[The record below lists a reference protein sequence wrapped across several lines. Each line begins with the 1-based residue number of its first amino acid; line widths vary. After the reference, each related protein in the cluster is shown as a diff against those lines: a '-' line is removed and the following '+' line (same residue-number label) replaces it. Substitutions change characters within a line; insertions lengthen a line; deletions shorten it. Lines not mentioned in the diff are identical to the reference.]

1 MSEGKYLPALQLGTR
16 VQFIGQDQH
25 PHNGQMCIVIGTLPN
40 PSRVAEHQ
48 WYDVRFDDSSIG
60 RFLERYLVKP
70 GGERNAA

>member
-1 MSEGKYLPALQLGTR
+1 MTKEKYLPALPLGTR

-25 PHNGQMCIVIGTLPN
+25 PQNGQICVVIGVLPN
-40 PSRVAEHQ
+40 PSQLAVHQ

-60 RFLERYLVKP
+60 RFLERYLVKT